1 MQAIQVTEE
10 SQADK
15 GIDHPLQ
22 SCRCAIWR
30 SRVRSLCPM
39 GSCEGT
45 LMMLDADQSANLF
58 AAINQLKLIGLSLTQ
73 PQMGFEWGELRVLLE
88 KHAPWYDSTNRRMI
102 QACYQNVRFCGDA
115 SDKNALAI
123 DFFKNDYLWAS
134 DEKNTF
140 CPEGG
145 DILSPHPSP
154 METHKAVPSGAAGL
168 VSVCF
173 THTPLSHGDS

>member
-1 MQAIQVTEE
+1 MQAIQPIQATQVTEE

-39 GSCEGT
+39 GSCVGT

-88 KHAPWYDSTNRRMI
+88 KHAPWYDRTNRQMI
-102 QACYQNVRFCGDA
+102 QACYLNVRVLSACDP
-115 SDKNALAI
+115 SNKTELAI
-123 DFFKNDYLWAS
+123 AFFKEDYKWAS
-134 DEKNTF
+134 DVETF
-140 CPEGG
+140 CP
-145 DILSPHPSP
+145 
-154 METHKAVPSGAAGL
+154 
-168 VSVCF
+168 
-173 THTPLSHGDS
+173 HTPLP